1 MKAHLCCLI
10 IISLWSALASAAGT
24 KEGAPAPQANIKT
37 LDGKH
42 MDIASLRGSVV
53 VVTFWAT
60 WCQYCKQELADL
72 SAFYR
77 EHAQEGLSVI
87 AISADDAED
96 AGKVR
101 ERARDYPFPVALQA
115 DADASAYGRIWRLPL
130 TFVID
135 RRGVLRRDGWSDTTA
150 VTRQQMDASILP
162 LLREKNTD

>member
-1 MKAHLCCLI
+1 MLV
-10 IISLWSALASAAGT
+10 SSFVWAAGP
-24 KEGAPAPQANIKT
+24 KEGAPAPQASVKT
-37 LDGKH
+37 LDGKR
-42 MDIASLRGSVV
+42 MDIAALRGNVI

-72 SAFYR
+72 SDFYR
-77 EHAQEGLSVI
+77 EHAQDGLSVI

-101 ERARDYPFPVALQA
+101 AQAKKYPFPVALQA

-135 RRGVLRRDGWSDTTA
+135 RRGVLRRDGWSDTSA
-150 VTRQQMDASILP
+150 VTRQQMDATITP
-162 LLREKNTD
+162 LLRDKN